1 MMMIVV
7 VVLVQVVVVIGTQGI
22 SVSYQWRGRLQYL
35 IASIIAS
42 TMFLDTQWQL
52 KQTCEGFANCVTLKD
67 ITTLQIYIAA
77 VCYLTEDKTADV
89 PFLTCFFLSQQ

>member
-7 VVLVQVVVVIGTQGI
+7 VVLVISTQGI

-42 TMFLDTQWQL
+42 TMFLIPNGNLNRLVRDLPT
-52 KQTCEGFANCVTLKD
+52 V
-67 ITTLQIYIAA
+67 
-77 VCYLTEDKTADV
+77 
-89 PFLTCFFLSQQ
+89 